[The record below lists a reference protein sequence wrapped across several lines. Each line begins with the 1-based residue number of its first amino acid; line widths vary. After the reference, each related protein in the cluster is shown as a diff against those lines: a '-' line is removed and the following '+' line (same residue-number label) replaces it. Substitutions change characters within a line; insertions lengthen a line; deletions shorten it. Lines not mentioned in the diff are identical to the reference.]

1 MESPKAD
8 KVAQNQEAP
17 NALSNLN
24 QEQLRT
30 LLQKAG
36 QTDKTRKQEVAA
48 PVAEEEKNAKL
59 SQGLGQMLGAKTLK
73 KGECVGSLP
82 NEYEN

>member
-8 KVAQNQEAP
+8 KVAQNQEAS

-36 QTDKTRKQEVAA
+36 QTDNTRKQEVAA

-59 SQGLGQMLGAKTLK
+59 SVHRKNTEALRM
-73 KGECVGSLP
+73 S
-82 NEYEN
+82 